1 MVDISA
7 DGHRV
12 RLTFPSAEGLP
23 NPGAYTV
30 TMRAC
35 TDALIGTQFACH
47 ETDDGP
53 AIIMYAMTTRGRSD
67 GVPALPVR
75 ACVNLAIGTLRAC
88 HELAS
93 NGSNTYPDLIV
104 YALSPRVVE

>member
-7 DGHRV
+7 NGHRV
-12 RLTFPSAEGLP
+12 RLTFPSAEALP

-30 TMRAC
+30 T
-35 TDALIGTQFACH
+35 
-47 ETDDGP
+47 
-53 AIIMYAMTTRGRSD
+53 
-67 GVPALPVR
+67 VR

>member
-7 DGHRV
+7 NGHRV
-12 RLTFPSAEGLP
+12 RPTFPSAEGLP

-30 TMRAC
+30 T
-35 TDALIGTQFACH
+35 
-47 ETDDGP
+47 
-53 AIIMYAMTTRGRSD
+53 
-67 GVPALPVR
+67 VR
-75 ACVNLAIGTLRAC
+75 ACVNLAIGT